1 MLDAVTATTFRMLSS
16 LRGARVFH
24 PDGVA
29 FDARWEAVDPVL
41 PPDSPLCESG
51 HRTVVRLSRGI
62 GLPSPLPD
70 LLGVAVKVLDVH
82 GEGTDQ
88 DLLLV
93 SVGPGPV
100 GQRVLTPAWDFRDTT
115 FSSLLPY
122 AVDRKRTPVVADVHG
137 PGPSTFDELRNAAA
151 CALEVQLFLGSGGH
165 FGRVA
170 LGRRL
175 DDEIAGTL
183 RFDPWHTADALRPT
197 GVLNRLRRPAYEAS
211 HQGRHAPPAGARST
225 SSAL

>member
-1 MLDAVTATTFRMLSS
+1 MLDAVTATTFRVLSS

-24 PDGVA
+24 PEGVA
-29 FDARWEAVDPVL
+29 FDARWDAIDPVL
-41 PPDSPLCESG
+41 PPASPLGESG
-51 HRTVVRLSRGI
+51 HRAVVRLSRAV
-62 GLPSPLPD
+62 GLPTPLPD

-82 GEGTDQ
+82 GEGRDQ

-100 GQRVLTPAWDFRDTT
+100 GQRVLTPARDFTHTT

-122 AVDRKRTPVVADVHG
+122 AVGRRRTPIVADVHG
-137 PGPSTFDELRNAAA
+137 PGPSTFGELRDAAA

-175 DDEIAGTL
+175 DDRIARAL
-183 RFDPWHTADALRPT
+183 RFDPWHTGDELRPT

-211 HQGRHAPPAGARST
+211 QRGRDAPRAGARST
-225 SSAL
+225 GSPL